1 MIPPKTMLF
10 VIDDDP
16 SVRKGLK
23 RLFSAAGYE
32 SEEFAS
38 ADEFLARPPH
48 PGPSCLLVD
57 IQMPGLNGIE
67 LQEKLRQCHREEQIV
82 FITGHGT
89 IPICARAMKAGAVDF
104 LTKPFEPDE
113 LLRCVQ
119 RALTRSKEQRRRAAE
134 REQARALL
142 DSLTRREFEVMRLLV
157 TGMLNKQVGGELGM
171 AEKTVKVHRGHI
183 MKKLGISSL
192 VELVRLVEKADISL
206 RPRPRTR
213 AA

>member
-10 VIDDDP
+10 IIDDDP
-16 SVRKGLK
+16 AVRKGLQ
-23 RLFSAAGYE
+23 RLLGSAGYQ

-38 ADEFLARPPH
+38 ADEFLARPSH

-57 IQMPGLNGIE
+57 ILMPGLNGIE

-82 FITGHGT
+82 FVTGHGT

-104 LTKPFEPDE
+104 LAKPFDPEE
-113 LLRCVQ
+113 LLRCVE
-119 RALTRSKEQRRRAAE
+119 RALARSKEQRRRAAE
-134 REQARALL
+134 KEQARSLL
-142 DSLTRREFEVMRLLV
+142 DSLTRRESEVMRLLV

-171 AEKTVKVHRGHI
+171 AEKTVKVHRGHL

-192 VELVRLVEKADISL
+192 VELVRLVEKAEMSL
-206 RPRPRTR
+206 RQKSRTR
-213 AA
+213 TS

>member
-1 MIPPKTMLF
+1 MLF